1 MVIDF
6 LNVLQKILFIPCLDL
21 ELAMIDR
28 ISQDII
34 MVPQRI
40 RLLQKSLNMLNSY
53 CNIIVIAS

>member
-6 LNVLQKILFIPCLDL
+6 LNVLQKILFIPYLDL